1 MSRTFLATLAVLV
14 VLGCCHGTS
23 NADVLELAD
32 GTKLDGKVLKEDG
45 GFVWVKTLA
54 HTEKIASDQ
63 IKSRTP
69 GEADVDRWEKL
80 KAGVQGDTVTVQ
92 ALWELY
98 AFQKEHL
105 KDLPPETAKENQTL
119 LKRMLKRDPENVSAH
134 TEMGDVQFEGKWVKQ
149 SDLPRLQA
157 EAAREKLRLEWQA
170 RLGVPVQ
177 LYEADHFLLVDNT
190 GDKDLAGRGKILDKT
205 YDTLIQ
211 ALGLQQLWKDRCV
224 IVTIKDYMAYCKAL
238 DGFAAES
245 NLPANIVAAGKDRAN
260 GGIWRHVPYA
270 FQVRWPSSGT
280 EGMWSAIVHNC
291 AHVTIWT
298 LWGASARAWEK
309 QTPPAWV
316 EEGLGAWVEIQVM
329 GQQVAFCLGES
340 AKPKDPKPGGT
351 SDKDPKKKKDPKK
364 NADSLREAANEY
376 KERCKAAME
385 ADEFPPLRQ
394 FLTYKVGDV
403 GPPEE
408 GGVLALVT
416 WLMQVDPEK
425 FKVLIASLA
434 KGGKRVLDEYF
445 RDSYGFELIEDME
458 KKWRG
463 WVLGEW

>member
-1 MSRTFLATLAVLV
+1 MHRILLHTLAIVVL
-14 VLGCCHGTS
+14 LGCCGGTS
-23 NADVLELAD
+23 RADVLELAD
-32 GTKLDGKVLKEDG
+32 GTKIDGKVFKEEG
-45 GFVWVKTLA
+45 GFLWVKTLA

-63 IKSRTP
+63 VKSRTP
-69 GEADVDRWEKL
+69 GEADVDKYDKL
-80 KAGVQGDTVTVQ
+80 RAAVGGDTVTVQ

-98 AFQKEHL
+98 AFQKDHL
-105 KDLPPETAKENQTL
+105 KDLPPETAKENLRL
-119 LKRMLKRDPENVSAH
+119 LQRMLKRDPENVSAH
-134 TEMGDVQFEGKWVKQ
+134 TEIGDVQFAGRWVKKT
-149 SDLPRLQA
+149 DLPRLEA
-157 EAAREKLRLEWQA
+157 EAAREKLRLEWGA
-170 RLGVPVQ
+170 RLGVSVEI
-177 LYEADHFLLVDNT
+177 YEADHFLLVDNT

-205 YDTLIQ
+205 YDTLTA
-211 ALGLQQLWKDRCV
+211 ALGLEKLWKDRCV
-224 IVTIKDYMAYCKAL
+224 IVTIKDYLAFCKAV

-245 NLPANIVAAGKDRAN
+245 AMPAATVAAAKDRN
-260 GGIWRHVPYA
+260 TGGCWRHRPYP

-298 LWGASARAWEK
+298 MWSASARAWEK
-309 QTPPAWV
+309 DTPPAWV
-316 EEGLGAWVEIQVM
+316 EEGLGAWTEIQVM
-329 GQQVAFCLGES
+329 GVQVSSCMGES
-340 AKPKDPKPGGT
+340 AKPKEPKQGGT
-351 SDKDPKKKKDPKK
+351 TDKDPHKKKDPKK

-385 ADEFPPLRQ
+385 SDEFPPLRQ
-394 FLTYKVGDV
+394 FLTYKVGDL

-408 GGVLALVT
+408 GGTQGLVT

-434 KGGKRVLDEYF
+434 KGGKRVLDEYY
-445 RDSYGFELIEDME
+445 RDAYGFELIEDME